1 MAYNSFFRAWRKEKK
16 KTKNTLIDFIGMY
29 FQSQWVCESLHQC
42 FFLNVSNLYQ
52 RDLERHSLN
61 GYLGKK
67 KKKKCDVR
75 GYFAITNV

>member
-42 FFLNVSNLYQ
+42 FFLMFQICSKGIWKGTTLM
-52 RDLERHSLN
+52 
-61 GYLGKK
+61 
-67 KKKKCDVR
+67 
-75 GYFAITNV
+75 AIWEKNKIKSVM